1 MKIFLLCGG
10 LGTRLNY
17 EGTLKAKAMIRIGN
31 QPILKHLIDNFCDQ
45 NFNEFV
51 LCLGHKSESI
61 TNYFFK
67 ENKKKIVTL
76 KRTKLHSRIKFKLKN
91 KVALIDLVYTGKH
104 SGTGGRIKIAYD
116 MLKLNEDI
124 FMTYS
129 DGLSNVSIKKIINFH
144 YNHSSLVTLTAVRPK
159 RRYGILKIN
168 NNKISYFDNTKK
180 KSDVYVNGGFFVI
193 SNNAI
198 KYIKHFKTYWEKEPI
213 NYIRNKK
220 KLFAYKHNGFW
231 QNMDTMKDKN
241 DLNYL
246 YKKNKFLWKIKK
258 YN

>member
-1 MKIFLLCGG
+1 
-10 LGTRLNY
+10 
-17 EGTLKAKAMIRIGN
+17 MI
-31 QPILKHLIDNFCDQ
+31 
-45 NFNEFV
+45 
-51 LCLGHKSESI
+51 
-61 TNYFFK
+61 
-67 ENKKKIVTL
+67 
-76 KRTKLHSRIKFKLKN
+76 
-91 KVALIDLVYTGKH
+91 LVYTGKH

-159 RRYGILKIN
+159 QRYGILKIN

-180 KSDVYVNGGFFVI
+180 KSDVYVYGGFFVI

-213 NYIRNKK
+213 NYIKRKK

-258 YN
+258 